1 MENVDADPKDE
12 TSFKNKSSDNICENS
27 EEHFSCFD
35 PRSSLHRY
43 LILVFLCIAGFGEF
57 L

>member
-1 MENVDADPKDE
+1 MLTETTGTDDE
-12 TSFKNKSSDNICENS
+12 TSLEKKDQEQVEIENAV
-27 EEHFSCFD
+27 SCFD

-43 LILVFLCIAGFGEF
+43 LILVFLCLAGFGE